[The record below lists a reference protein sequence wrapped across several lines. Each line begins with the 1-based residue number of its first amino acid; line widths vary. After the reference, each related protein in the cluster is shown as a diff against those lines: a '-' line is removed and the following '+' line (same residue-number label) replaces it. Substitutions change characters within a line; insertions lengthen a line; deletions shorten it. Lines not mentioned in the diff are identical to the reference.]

1 MTTQKQLEALAK
13 QQRLPVAFDV
23 IDRQLDLFDGAS
35 FSAVGN
41 VTDRPVKRL
50 KKAQAK
56 KTQPSAR
63 KIALAKSVAEAVS
76 PLKLRAV
83 NEAMLVLRNLGCSY
97 MVLDP
102 QGVMHPHG
110 DLSALMPQQKVKAK
124 PMSTRAP
131 RGSVLCYYKPLI
143 DNLQPGDL
151 VTVPYTSSTGVKYP
165 PKTLHS
171 SISSYT
177 NRTWGAGSITASF
190 NHKAKQLEVLRL
202 K

>member
-23 IDRQLDLFDGAS
+23 IDRQLDLFDNAA
-35 FSAVGN
+35 FSAVGS
-41 VTDRPVKRL
+41 VTNRPAKRL
-50 KKAQAK
+50 KKTQAK

-63 KIALAKSVAEAVS
+63 KIALAKGAAEAVS

-110 DLSALMPQQKVKAK
+110 DLSALMPQQKVQKTTKLA
-124 PMSTRAP
+124 
-131 RGSVLCYYKPLI
+131 RGSVICHYKPLI
-143 DNLQPGDL
+143 ENLQPGDL
-151 VTVPYTSSTGVKYP
+151 VAVPYTSSTGVKYP
-165 PKTLHS
+165 PKTLQS
-171 SISSYT
+171 SISSFT
-177 NRTWGAGSITASF
+177 NRIWGAGSITASF
-190 NHKAKQLEVLRL
+190 NHKEKQVEVLRL